1 MSVQVRIPR
10 VLRGHTAGKS
20 NLDVEAENLT
30 DLLDRLYEQFP
41 TLKNSLSSDG
51 VDVLD
56 HTNIF
61 VNDVEVR
68 EIGGL
73 SAELKSGDTVTIL
86 PSMAGGGY
94 PRGQG
99 ARSFA
104 PLRATRLTASR

>member
-1 MSVQVRIPR
+1 MRDHRGGLEIVGCGRERRVSVLVRIPR

-20 NLDVEAENLT
+20 DLDLEAENLAE
-30 DLLDRLYEQFP
+30 LLDRLYEQFP

-61 VNDVEVR
+61 VNDAEAR

-73 SAELKSGDTVTIL
+73 SAQLKSGDTVTIL
-86 PSMAGGGY
+86 PSMAGGGN
-94 PRGQG
+94 P
-99 ARSFA
+99 
-104 PLRATRLTASR
+104 

>member
-1 MSVQVRIPR
+1 MVKAESGWRCGHSDLESRLSVLVRIPR

-20 NLDVEAENLT
+20 ELDIEADVLAV
-30 DLLDRLYEQFP
+30 LLDRLYEQFP
-41 TLKNSLSSDG
+41 TLEKSLSSDG

-73 SAELKSGDTVTIL
+73 TAKLKSGDTVTIL
-86 PSMAGGGY
+86 PSMAGGCE
-94 PRGQG
+94 
-99 ARSFA
+99 A
-104 PLRATRLTASR
+104 

>member
-1 MSVQVRIPR
+1 MSVLVRIPR

-20 NLDVEAENLT
+20 EVDVEAENLG
-30 DLLDRLYEQFP
+30 DLLDHLYERFP
-41 TLKNSLSSDG
+41 TLKKSLSSDG

-73 SAELKSGDTVTIL
+73 MAELKSGDTVTIL
-86 PSMAGGGY
+86 PSMAGGSDAMG
-94 PRGQG
+94 
-99 ARSFA
+99 
-104 PLRATRLTASR
+104 RALGRWLPYVQSG

>member
-20 NLDVEAENLT
+20 DLDIEAESLA
-30 DLLDRLYEQFP
+30 DLLDSLYEQFP

-73 SAELKSGDTVTIL
+73 SAQLKSGDTVTIL
-86 PSMAGGGY
+86 PSMAGGCG
-94 PRGQG
+94 P
-99 ARSFA
+99 
-104 PLRATRLTASR
+104 

>member
-1 MSVQVRIPR
+1 MSVVVRIPR

-20 NLDVEAENLT
+20 DLDIDAENLA

-56 HTNIF
+56 HTNVF

-73 SAELKSGDTVTIL
+73 SAQLKNGDTVTIL
-86 PSMAGGGY
+86 PSMAGGRD
-94 PRGQG
+94 P
-99 ARSFA
+99 
-104 PLRATRLTASR
+104 